1 MQRKASPN
9 HNFTDDDEIKN
20 VVTPFAFSVA
30 EELLG
35 QPLASPRRRALAML
49 IDLLLI
55 AVLTLIS
62 SLYLSIAVL
71 FIAARTYYSMRGE
84 EGSGG
89 VRFSLAVAM
98 IAALVTIAWQL
109 LWTLGISASDA
120 EVSAG
125 AKAAESALSADS
137 SFTEWLKEYL
147 DDFGLSFGWAALYF
161 TVLTAWWNGQTLG
174 KKIMAIKVVRIDGK
188 KIDMWESF
196 GRYGGYSAGVATGLM
211 GFLQVYWDAN
221 RQAIHDK
228 ISETLVIRSRVT
240 KTANDT

>member
-9 HNFTDDDEIKN
+9 HNFTYNNEIKN

-35 QPLASPRRRALAML
+35 QPLASPRRRAVAILL
-49 IDLLLI
+49 DLLVI

-62 SLYLSIAVL
+62 STYLSIAVFL
-71 FIAARTYYSMRGE
+71 IAARTYYSIRHE
-84 EGSGG
+84 EGSTG
-89 VRFSLAVAM
+89 VRISLAVAM
-98 IAALVTIAWQL
+98 LIALLTIGWQL
-109 LWTLGISASDA
+109 LWTQGVTVGDT

-125 AKAAESALSADS
+125 AKAAEVALSTDS

-188 KIDMWESF
+188 KIEGELMSVEEEEGEF
-196 GRYGGYSAGVATGLM
+196 MGLVLKTREKIRIEGRKAREWVDEEHQFKADDL
-211 GFLQVYWDAN
+211 AN
-221 RQAIHDK
+221 
-228 ISETLVIRSRVT
+228 S
-240 KTANDT
+240 

>member
-9 HNFTDDDEIKN
+9 HNFTDNNEIKN

-35 QPLASPRRRALAML
+35 QPLASPRRRAVAILL
-49 IDLLLI
+49 DLLVI

-62 SLYLSIAVL
+62 SLYLSIAVFL
-71 FIAARTYYSMRGE
+71 IAARTYYSIRHE
-84 EGSGG
+84 EGSTG
-89 VRFSLAVAM
+89 VRISLAVAM
-98 IAALVTIAWQL
+98 LIALLTIGWQL
-109 LWTLGISASDA
+109 LWTQGVNVGDTEIT
-120 EVSAG
+120 VG
-125 AKAAESALSADS
+125 ATAAEAALSTDS
-137 SFTEWLKEYL
+137 SFTDWLKEYL

-188 KIDMWESF
+188 KIDIWESF

-211 GFLQVYWDAN
+211 GFFQVYWDAN

-228 ISETLVIRSRVT
+228 ISETLVIRT
-240 KTANDT
+240 